1 MKKLIAVVG
10 ALLFAGSTFAVA
22 AVPSLTATK
31 IKNSQLVQGPVVVNM
46 DGIRISVPQG
56 QTVIIG
62 KRDNGSIV
70 IRGLN
75 FNNIKI
81 NDASVYTKGYT
92 IMSYRPGSQVAFLNK
107 GEALTVVDAAGRS
120 STVGQGGA
128 ISAKN
133 AEINSTTVAEM
144 KEMAKEEA
152 KAAVEEGIITDEDV
166 VPAFVAATATSPAAV
181 EQAVQNVEDTL
192 SPSAPRN

>member
-1 MKKLIAVVG
+1 MKKMIAVVG
-10 ALLFAGSTFAVA
+10 ALLLASSTFAVA

-31 IKNSQLVQGPVVVNM
+31 IKNSKLAQGPVVVNM
-46 DGIRISVPQG
+46 DGTRISVPQG

-70 IRGLN
+70 VRGLN
-75 FNNIKI
+75 LNNVKI

-92 IMSYRPGSQVAFLNK
+92 IMSYRPGAQVAFLNK

-133 AEINSTTVAEM
+133 AEVNSNTATEM

-152 KAAVEEGIITDEDV
+152 KAAVEEGIIAEEDV

-181 EQAVQNVEDTL
+181 EQTVQNVEDTL